1 MTEQMNTLLDVR
13 HLSVSFES
21 YDAKLQKVIFTA
33 VKDMSLTLE
42 KGKILAIVGSSGSGK
57 SLLAHAVM
65 GILPDNAKT
74 GGTFYYKGEKLTKK
88 KIEEIRGKKMAF
100 IPQSISFLDPLHARR
115 RTGTRHSGQSSS
127 GTSGKTLQTF
137 SPERGYR

>member
-42 KGKILAIVGSSGSGK
+42 KRKNSRYRRFQRFREK
-57 SLLAHAVM
+57 SPCPCGH
-65 GILPDNAKT
+65 GD
-74 GGTFYYKGEKLTKK
+74 
-88 KIEEIRGKKMAF
+88 
-100 IPQSISFLDPLHARR
+100 
-115 RTGTRHSGQSSS
+115 
-127 GTSGKTLQTF
+127 
-137 SPERGYR
+137 SP

>member
-88 KIEEIRGKKMAF
+88 NIEEIRGKKMAF
-100 IPQSISFLDPLHARR
+100 IPQSISFLDPLMPVGEQVQGIQGKAVREL
-115 RTGTRHSGQSSS
+115 QENSSNIF
-127 GTSGKTLQTF
+127 T
-137 SPERGYR
+137 

>member
-74 GGTFYYKGEKLTKK
+74 GGTSITKEKNL
-88 KIEEIRGKKMAF
+88 
-100 IPQSISFLDPLHARR
+100 QRR
-115 RTGTRHSGQSSS
+115 R
-127 GTSGKTLQTF
+127 
-137 SPERGYR
+137 

>member
-65 GILPDNAKT
+65 GILPDNAKQAAPSIT
-74 GGTFYYKGEKLTKK
+74 KEKNL
-88 KIEEIRGKKMAF
+88 
-100 IPQSISFLDPLHARR
+100 QRR
-115 RTGTRHSGQSSS
+115 R
-127 GTSGKTLQTF
+127 
-137 SPERGYR
+137 